1 MTSTI
6 DLDSTIG
13 IISALIP
20 LIVVVMVLKL
30 IIGMLSGITKDF

>member
-6 DLDSTIG
+6 DLDSTIS

-30 IIGMLSGITKDF
+30 IIGMLGGITKDF